1 MLLSLTYISKTENI
15 TRNELLTLET
25 MIELPLS
32 KELIG
37 VVDCVTFNVR
47 PRGDSTILGLFY
59 DISWKEEES
68 FLLFWKTEKAWFLV
82 FWETVKAWLEAWLIG
97 VKEIVSF
104 IVGWITNQPIILILV
119 WLVISIVN
127 WFWHGW

>member
-59 DISWKEEES
+59 DIS
-68 FLLFWKTEKAWFLV
+68 
-82 FWETVKAWLEAWLIG
+82 
-97 VKEIVSF
+97 
-104 IVGWITNQPIILILV
+104 
-119 WLVISIVN
+119 
-127 WFWHGW
+127 